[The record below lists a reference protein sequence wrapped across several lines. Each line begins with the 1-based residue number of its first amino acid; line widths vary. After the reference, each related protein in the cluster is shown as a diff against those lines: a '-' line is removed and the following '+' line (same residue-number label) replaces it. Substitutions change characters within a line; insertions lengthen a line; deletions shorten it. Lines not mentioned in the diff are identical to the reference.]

1 MTPKY
6 PLGCKRVLASNDF
19 YPAMQRAN
27 VELVTDPIAEITATG
42 LRTKDG
48 RHREVDAII
57 YSTGFKP
64 AEYLSALK
72 VHGLDG
78 REIHDVWDGAPQ
90 AYVGA
95 AMHGF
100 PNFFMLYG
108 PHTNGSGSIIYMLEA
123 ECEFVTK
130 CIVEQ
135 RRRGA
140 DMIQPGAE
148 AQRAYNVMIDQR
160 LEKMPV
166 SLPGCN
172 SYFKTKTGKIA
183 TQWPARMSDY
193 DHRARHP
200 DWNDFLFETTHAPQR
215 AAPVLEPAK

>member
-1 MTPKY
+1 MA
-6 PLGCKRVLASNDF
+6 RVLVTRRLPEGGLDPLLAAGHEVVTNDDDRP
-19 YPAMQRAN
+19 Y
-27 VELVTDPIAEITATG
+27 TTAALATAA
-42 LRTKDG
+42 
-48 RHREVDAII
+48 REVDAIV

-72 VHGLDG
+72 VHGVG
-78 REIHDVWDGAPQ
+78 GHEIHDVWNGSPQ

-123 ECEFVTK
+123 ECEFVTL
-130 CIVEQ
+130 CIEEQ

-140 DMIQPGAE
+140 DTIEPSAQ
-148 AQRAYNVMIDQR
+148 AQRAFNVMIDER
-160 LEKMPV
+160 LAKMPV

-172 SYFKTKTGKIA
+172 TYFKTKTGKIA

-193 DHRARHP
+193 DRRARNP
-200 DWNDFLFETTHAPQR
+200 DWSDFQFETVQAGAP
-215 AAPVLEPAK
+215 APVLEPAK